1 MKWNRK
7 FENLFH
13 LLSLFLPNKHGEMK
27 ILHTSDWHLGQ
38 KFKSY
43 ERKEEHDR
51 ALDFI
56 LETIVAQHINIL
68 IVSGDIFD
76 IGSPPNQARKQYYNF
91 LSRLLKTSL
100 RHVVITGGNHDSPSM
115 LDAPKELLQNMN
127 IHIIAAATDT
137 AEDELLLLKD
147 EHGNTECIVAAV
159 PFLRDRD
166 VFKNLDA
173 VELFSERSKRLK
185 EGIRKHFDVMARLV
199 ERVEGYQHIPVIA
212 TGHLTVTGSQM
223 SDKQDNIYIGNI
235 ENIDVDMFS
244 SIFDYVALGHIHRAQ
259 ALNKQGNIRY
269 SGSIIP
275 LSFSEIQD
283 KKSLTVLEFEGKKMK
298 KHKLFEIPTY
308 RKLLRIAGDK
318 AHIFEA
324 IEKLDQRLK
333 LQLEESDKLK
343 AWLEIEL
350 DSENVI
356 VNVDT
361 EVRNFAQDKFVE
373 IFGIKLRNKAATGQ
387 GLDADYDMQLIE
399 NEEVVFKKKCLSKGY
414 SEADMEDLLITFREL
429 KESI

>member
-1 MKWNRK
+1 
-7 FENLFH
+7 
-13 LLSLFLPNKHGEMK
+13 MK

-43 ERKEEHDR
+43 ERKDEHDR

-56 LETIVAQHINIL
+56 LETIVAQNIDIL
-68 IVSGDIFD
+68 IVAGDIFD

-91 LSRLLKTSL
+91 LSKLLKTSL

-115 LDAPKELLQNMN
+115 LDAPKELLQNLN
-127 IHIIAAATDT
+127 IHIVAAATD
-137 AEDELLLLKD
+137 AVEDELICLKNTD
-147 EHGNTECIVAAV
+147 GKTECIVAAV

-173 VELFSERSKRLK
+173 EELHAARSTRLK
-185 EGIRKHFDVMARLV
+185 EGIKKHFESVAELIVEMDDVKN
-199 ERVEGYQHIPVIA
+199 IPVIA

-235 ENIDVDMFS
+235 ENIDAEMFPPL
-244 SIFDYVALGHIHRAQ
+244 FDYVALGHIHRAQ
-259 ALNKQGNIRY
+259 ALNKLGSIRY

-283 KKSLTVLEFEGKKMK
+283 KKSVTVLEFEGKKMK

-308 RKLLRIAGDK
+308 RKLIRFSGDK
-318 AHIFEA
+318 EAIFQE

-343 AWLEIEL
+343 AWLEIEVV
-350 DSENVI
+350 SETMI
-356 VNVDT
+356 MNVDT
-361 EVRNFAQDKFVE
+361 EIRNFSRDKHVE
-373 IFGIKLRNKAATGQ
+373 ILVIRAKNNAATGA
-387 GLDADYDMQLIE
+387 GLDEDYDSQLIE
-399 NEEVVFKKKCLSKGY
+399 NEEAVFHKKCISKGVD
-414 SEADMEDLLITFREL
+414 EANISDLLITFREL
-429 KESI
+429 RESLI